1 MVGTLIIE
9 YYLRNKSY
17 TIPDITDDS
26 VLAKQRRR
34 YWNFIDN
41 TQFQDEQ
48 HEVTDKDITET
59 CDIAAKFK
67 LFKEFQVC
75 VEKKLSELEAAIVP
89 GYNGQTPP
97 QNNISGNFLTSI
109 SVNFLSR

>member
-34 YWNFIDN
+34 Y
-41 TQFQDEQ
+41 
-48 HEVTDKDITET
+48 
-59 CDIAAKFK
+59 
-67 LFKEFQVC
+67 
-75 VEKKLSELEAAIVP
+75 
-89 GYNGQTPP
+89 
-97 QNNISGNFLTSI
+97 
-109 SVNFLSR
+109 